1 MATIAPMK
9 SGRRPNFPI
18 EFKAKVAALACEPG
32 VSVSKLAREHDLN
45 TNMLFRW
52 KRQYRAG
59 ELYAPVESGPTL
71 LPVNLVAQTE
81 TSIVELPSPA
91 TRFGDTSASKP
102 RECAIEIRIAGAV
115 VRVEGEVDVIRLRA
129 VLSALRG

>member
-1 MATIAPMK
+1 MATIASMK
-9 SGRRPNFPI
+9 SGRRPSFPI

-32 VSVSKLAREHDLN
+32 ISVSKLAREHDLN

-52 KRQYRAG
+52 RRQYRAG
-59 ELYAPVESGPTL
+59 ELYAPVDSAPTL
-71 LPVNLVAQTE
+71 LPVSLVMQNE
-81 TSIVELPSPA
+81 TPVVELPSPA

-102 RECAIEIRIAGAV
+102 IESTIEIRIAGAI
-115 VRVEGEVDVIRLRA
+115 VRVEGDVDVIRLRA

>member
-1 MATIAPMK
+1 MK
-9 SGRRPNFPI
+9 SGRRPNFPV

-59 ELYAPVESGPTL
+59 ELYAPVDSDPTL
-71 LPVNLVAQTE
+71 LAVSLVAQTE
-81 TSIVELPSPA
+81 TPIVELPNPA
-91 TRFGDTSASKP
+91 TRFGDSSASKSI
-102 RECAIEIRIAGAV
+102 ESSIEIRIAGAI
-115 VRVEGEVDVIRLRA
+115 VRVEGEADVIHLRA

>member
-1 MATIAPMK
+1 MK

-18 EFKAKVAALACEPG
+18 EFKVRVAALACEPG

-45 TNMLFRW
+45 TNLLFRW
-52 KRQYRAG
+52 RREYRAG
-59 ELYAPVESGPTL
+59 ELYAPVTSGPTL
-71 LPVNLVAQTE
+71 LPVSLDAHTE
-81 TSIVELPSPA
+81 TPIVQLPSPA
-91 TRFGDTSASKP
+91 TRFGNAPASKSP
-102 RECAIEIRIAGAV
+102 ESLIEIRIGGAV